1 MKYFR
6 AILVGAT
13 LVTGASTWA
22 AAQAVVPIQ
31 WGWGQRDNDD
41 RAAFRDGYR
50 QGRWD
55 AENGRRANY
64 GYTGRW
70 RENDDRL
77 AYRNGYIRGY
87 REVNG
92 AYRGSGPYD
101 RDGDGDRD
109 DGYRGSYGRGG
120 FGNYAA
126 NARQFGYQDGFNDG
140 QNDRR
145 TRHSFRPTHDSNYK
159 HADRGYDGR
168 FGNKDYY
175 RQAYRQAYSQ
185 GYQNGYN
192 GGPWQRR

>member
-6 AILVGAT
+6 AMLVGAT
-13 LVTGASTWA
+13 LLTGASTWA
-22 AAQAVVPIQ
+22 AAQAVVPVQ
-31 WGWGQRDNDD
+31 WAWGQRNNNSQ
-41 RAAFRDGYR
+41 AFRDGYR

-55 AENGRRANY
+55 AEHRQSANY
-64 GYTGRW
+64 GNTGSW
-70 RENDDRL
+70 RSNDDRL
-77 AYRNGYIRGY
+77 AFRNGYIQGY

-109 DGYRGSYGRGG
+109 DGYGRGAYGRGG

-145 TRHSFRPTHDSNYK
+145 TGHSFRPTHDDNYK

-168 FGNKDYY
+168 FGNKDSYK
-175 RQAYRQAYSQ
+175 QAYRDAYSQ

-192 GGPWQRR
+192 GGGWQRR

>member
-6 AILVGAT
+6 AMLVGAT
-13 LVTGASTWA
+13 LLTGASTWA

-55 AENGRRANY
+55 AEHGQRANY

-77 AYRNGYIRGY
+77 AFRNGYIRGY
-87 REVNG
+87 REVNS

-101 RDGDGDRD
+101 RDGDHDRD
-109 DGYRGSYGRGG
+109 DGYRGPYGRGG

-126 NARQFGYQDGFNDG
+126 NARQFGYQDGLNDG

-145 TRHSFRPTHDSNYK
+145 TGHSFRPTHDSNYR
-159 HADRGYDGR
+159 HADRGYDG

-175 RQAYRQAYSQ
+175 KQAYRDAYSQ